1 MSQQEIPTLKAFR
14 DVCINYGFVLAQES
28 HLKALQEVHGDFF
41 PDVIKYAEQKRRT
54 AFDKMETWLKE
65 LEDYYGPR

>member
-1 MSQQEIPTLKAFR
+1 MSFREIPTLKAFR

-28 HLKALQEVHGDFF
+28 HLKALQTVHGEL
-41 PDVIKYAEQKRRT
+41 PGVVIQLAEQKRGA